1 MQFKMAIPRPAIRA
15 SSFLFFCWGGGHLLF
30 MQLFG
35 KWEGETVSQPLKY
48 NMGWHLSLPLTSH
61 QPELSYMSTCN
72 CKEVG
77 KWNPRS
83 RWQGAQLKSGESL
96 MIKKGRMNI
105 EGQLSIAVLPLVV
118 RIVSFKDI

>member
-1 MQFKMAIPRPAIRA
+1 
-15 SSFLFFCWGGGHLLF
+15 

-35 KWEGETVSQPLKY
+35 KWEGETMSQPLKY

-61 QPELSYMSTCN
+61 QPELSYTSTCN

-83 RWQGAQLKSGESL
+83 RWQGAQLKPGESL

-105 EGQLSIAVLPLVV
+105 EGQLSIAVLPLVL
-118 RIVSFKDI
+118 RIDSFKDI